1 MKNTRLSLILS
12 VISIVGV
19 FSLWALW
26 ITGVFKL
33 SVVSLDSFVGIIVA
47 LLAIIVTVVIG
58 WQIIN
63 TIEIREKISELEQ
76 THRIIIEND
85 RLLNA
90 NSKNFVKVAHNLQA
104 GLCDGSSDAYL
115 NKGLYIE
122 AFGSSHSALH
132 QAILAGQSNLKNRIQ
147 QLQTIF
153 GLIVNPSVVDFSKIK
168 NQIELET
175 KQIRETEAYRLYL
188 SEDYDQIM
196 NLFWKKMVY
205 LGVIK

>member
-85 RLLNA
+85 RLLNE

-122 AFGSSHSALH
+122 AFCSSHSALH

-153 GLIVNPSVVDFSKIK
+153 GFIVNPSVVDFSKIK